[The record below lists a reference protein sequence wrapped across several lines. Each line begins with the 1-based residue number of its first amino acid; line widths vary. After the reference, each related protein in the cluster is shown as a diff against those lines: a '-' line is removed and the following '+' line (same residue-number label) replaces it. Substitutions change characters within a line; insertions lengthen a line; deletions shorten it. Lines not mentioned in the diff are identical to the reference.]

1 MLMNLIVSYNLVDL
15 PFIDFCQAF
24 IVEAV
29 SRNRSLINSGL
40 KNQLKYPQIS
50 QNGEMRLSLLL
61 YLFLVWTIITR
72 FHTTTA

>member
-15 PFIDFCQAF
+15 HFIDFCQAF